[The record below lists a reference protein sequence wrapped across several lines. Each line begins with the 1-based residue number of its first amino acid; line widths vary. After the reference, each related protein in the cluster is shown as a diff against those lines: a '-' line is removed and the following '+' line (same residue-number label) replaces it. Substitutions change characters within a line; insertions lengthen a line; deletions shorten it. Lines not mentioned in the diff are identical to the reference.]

1 MLLLGQILA
10 IGGRACAQHKAAASS
25 ASVDLHPRHKSKL
38 DLLTDGMKSAD
49 GLFKLWYN
57 DQRLLMLIKSS
68 DLDKEFIVLTSIAK
82 GISHND
88 VIGGMTW
95 GFDDDVLWVFKK
107 VGDNLHVLRRNVRFT
122 ANPGTPE
129 AEAVSMAYS
138 DSVLYSLPIVTDAE
152 GGHVVDFTRAFMND
166 DQGIGR
172 SIGFPAR
179 RSTSFPTARRG
190 PRSRRSRTTSSCAWR
205 PSTAARRTCTTVID
219 PQGVQVQVHYGIS
232 RLPSTDYKPRKA
244 DDRVGYFLTVR
255 KNFSDKEDD
264 QHFVRYINRWNLK
277 KESSDG
283 SRLDAGQADHVLYRK
298 DSPEIAAALR
308 GRGHPRME
316 QGV

>member
-1 MLLLGQILA
+1 MI
-10 IGGRACAQHKAAASS
+10 
-25 ASVDLHPRHKSKL
+25 
-38 DLLTDGMKSAD
+38 
-49 GLFKLWYN
+49 
-57 DQRLLMLIKSS
+57 LIKSS
-68 DLDKEFIVLTSIAK
+68 DLDKEFIILTSIAK

-88 VIGGMTW
+88 VIGGMSW

-166 DQGIGR
+166 DQMIGR
-172 SIGFPAR
+172 SIGFPGSPFHFVSD
-179 RSTSFPTARRG
+179 RSTWAKIKAFKDNVELRV
-190 PRSRRSRTTSSCAWR
+190 
-205 PSTAARRTCTTVID
+205 AAVYSGTQDLTTVID
-219 PQGVQVQVHYGIS
+219 PRGVQVQVHYGIS
-232 RLPSTDYKPRKA
+232 RLPSTDYNPRKA

-277 KESSDG
+277 KESLG
-283 SRLDAGQADHVLYRK
+283 RIGLHAGQADHVLYRK
-298 DSPEIAAALR
+298 DRPQIAAPLR